1 MAWSGPL
8 YDGHLCSL
16 GYGVVDWLQ
25 EKACHGPGDVMGQPL
40 NFAND
45 PEVEDFIIRAY
56 ELDPET
62 GRRKKRR
69 AVFSAPKGRAK
80 SETAGLVGV
89 AESLAEVRFDGWDAY
104 GQPVGRPVTSPF
116 IRCLATEEKQ
126 AGNTFQNIAYIMGEW
141 GPDAHPDI
149 YGGITGVRDYRRAT
163 ALSLPD
169 GGEAVLSTA
178 GAASKDGGKETFLV
192 PDEIHLYVTAELRDM
207 YATAL
212 RNTGKRKHAE
222 PWALLTTTA
231 CRLGE
236 QSVWEVLERRF
247 RLGQLGDDWLVF
259 HREAKGRIDINDRDR
274 TLRQLRDVYG
284 VTMDPVTGWMLA
296 EDVYSDMH
304 DPTICRDEAEA
315 ARYFLNRSMSG
326 SDAWI
331 AKTVHDR
338 QARPR
343 MDGDGKLLEDAAPWV
358 VTHGTPIAIG
368 FDGSLN
374 DDSTVLRGCRMSDGF
389 LFKIGT
395 WAKPSGALGD
405 GWSVPRNEVLAA
417 IRKAHRDFRVVRG
430 YYDPHEWRS
439 DIETLAGELGVDP
452 QLDTPRVVEWPTS
465 RDVAMSAALN
475 RLHTDLT
482 NQTIEHDRDPIASEH
497 YGNAYSLDRGRLRLV
512 RKENP
517 NSARKIDSVVGDALA
532 LEARADAIAAGW
544 VENAKPDLPPLVFS
558 M

>member
-1 MAWSGPL
+1 VAFRPL
-8 YDGHLCSL
+8 WEGQKPSL
-16 GYGVVDWLQ
+16 GYQVIDWLQ
-25 EKACHGPGDVMGQPL
+25 AYACHGPGDVMGQPL
-40 NFAND
+40 DFAAD
-45 PEVEDFIIRAY
+45 PEVEQFIIDCY
-56 ELDPET
+56 ELDPEA

-69 AVFSAPKGRAK
+69 VAYSAPKGRAK

-89 AESLAEVRFDGWDAY
+89 AEGLGPVRFDGWDAD
-104 GQPVGRPVTSPF
+104 GQPVGRPVVSPY

-126 AGNTFQNIAYIMGEW
+126 AGNTFQNIAFIMGEW
-141 GPDAHPDI
+141 GPDVHPEI
-149 YGGITGVRDYRRAT
+149 YGGVTGVRDYRRAT

-192 PDEIHLYVTAELRDM
+192 PDEVHLYITQELRDM

-236 QSVWEVLERRF
+236 RSVWETLHK
-247 RLGQLGDDWLVF
+247 LWKDGKLGDDWLIH
-259 HREAKGRIDINDRDR
+259 HREARGRIDINDRER
-274 TLRQLRDVYG
+274 TLKQLRDVYG
-284 VTMDPVTGWMLA
+284 VAMDPVMGWMVA

-331 AKTVHDR
+331 ALATYERQDATKPATEHDP
-338 QARPR
+338 RPR
-343 MDGDGKLLEDAAPWV
+343 PNPVTPQGAA
-358 VTHGTPIAIG
+358 IAIG

-374 DDSTVLRGCRMSDGF
+374 DDTTVLRGCRMSDGL
-389 LFKIGT
+389 LFKLGS
-395 WAKPSGALGD
+395 WAKPKGAAGI
-405 GWSVPRNEVLAA
+405 GWEVPRGQVLAT
-417 IRKAHRDFRVVRG
+417 IDQTHVEYDVVMG
-430 YYDPHEWRS
+430 FYDPHEWRS
-439 DIETLAGELGVDP
+439 DIENLALKHGEH
-452 QLDTPRVVEWPTS
+452 RVIPFETRS
-465 RDVAMSAALN
+465 DVRMGAALD
-475 RLHTDLT
+475 RLHTNLT
-482 NQTIEHDRDPIASEH
+482 TGETWHDGDTEARDH
-497 YGNAYSLDRGRLRLV
+497 YGNAYVTWRRGQRLV

-517 NSARKIDSVVGDALA
+517 NSDRKIDTVVGDALA
-532 LEARADAIAAGW
+532 LAARAKALADGW
-544 VENAKPDLPPLVFS
+544 TDTPAPGPLPPLSFG